1 MTTPERVLKMIEEW
15 ARESNR
21 KRPDRLWTTSEI
33 LEKILSAKE
42 KCDWEL
48 WRCETKKLSRT
59 RETED
64 RHPNDPTPEQIL
76 EMCKEIRA
84 RRTEKQNEVS
94 MNNSAA
100 GIRVISS
107 SITSG
112 YVVK

>member
-1 MTTPERVLKMIEEW
+1 MTVPERVLKMVEEW

-21 KRPDRLWTTSEI
+21 KRPDKSWTPAEI
-33 LEKILSAKE
+33 IEKIISAKE

-84 RRTEKQNEVS
+84 RRTEKQNEA
-94 MNNSAA
+94 SASSGIS
-100 GIRVISS
+100 GIRVISG
-107 SITSG
+107 IGG
-112 YVVK
+112 YVIK